1 MEANVMIGG
10 NVCQVDGIN
19 WIQNY
24 FKQYNQ
30 LIALCFLKKGHQ
42 NIEKYIKN
50 KNTDQTYFIM

>member
-1 MEANVMIGG
+1 MIGG